1 MSSIQN
7 RSAYVVTVRKHPDL
21 TRRFPGANLKAAKAY
36 LLEMRTLHPALKVDV
51 TQEGNSF
58 QVKVRNKGQA
68 PQTLTF
74 GSLSEADQF
83 MKEIDAQQSRGV
95 FRDYTSAFGVT
106 TAQLIER
113 YIEEECPKLKGGKNY
128 TTILKAMLQD
138 SSNLLKQRIEIRKAE
153 LREFGRCIT
162 PLGANRAP
170 MTSLEWMHKPLPA
183 VTAVDIETFVQ
194 DRLQVVEPS
203 TVDRQLDLLQ
213 AVFKVA
219 TSTWGYRVDRAPM
232 EGVRRP
238 KYFNERNRRLTGDE
252 EVRLLDAARQE
263 DQLRSIE
270 LRTQELMTHA
280 RTEAAKQSTTY
291 AHKQIIKY
299 AYEEARAEALNS
311 YKHIPFLEA
320 FVMFQLATAA
330 RRGEALG
337 QFWDRVDFQAQTAYL
352 PTSKNGRPRILSIR
366 LDVLA
371 LLDQLPRTSDLVFD
385 ISEKELRGAW
395 KRICDSANLEDFHI
409 HDMRHEG
416 ISRAAE
422 SGLFPTVL
430 DLQAYSGHRDL
441 RSLSRY
447 THLMPTA
454 IAKRLDAAE
463 EKRLEELGHKGR
475 QRLKSST
482 MMELGN
488 GVSLAMPAQV
498 SPAPAASN
506 VVQLRRSNVA

>member
-7 RSAYVVTVRKHPDL
+7 RSNYVVSVGKHPEL
-21 TRRFPGANLKAAKAY
+21 TRKFAFNKLKAAKAY
-36 LLEMRTLHPALKVDV
+36 LLEMRTLHPTRKVDV
-51 TQEGNSF
+51 SQESDCF
-58 QVKVRNKGQA
+58 QVRMRNKGQSQ
-68 PQTLTF
+68 QTLTF
-74 GSLSEADQF
+74 DSLAKADQF
-83 MKEIDAQQSRGV
+83 MKEMDAQQSRGV
-95 FRDYTSAFGVT
+95 FRDYTAAYGVT

-113 YIEEECPKLKGGKNY
+113 YIAEECPKLKGGNNY
-128 TTILKAMLQD
+128 ATMLSAMLQD
-138 SSNLLKQRIEIRKAE
+138 SSNLLQKRIEIRKME
-153 LREFGRCIT
+153 LKEFGRFIT

-170 MTSLEWMHKPLPA
+170 MTSLEWMHKPLPE

-213 AVFKVA
+213 AVFKVT

-238 KYFNERNRRLTGDE
+238 KYFNERNRRLSQDE

-270 LRTQELMTHA
+270 SRTQELMTHA
-280 RTEAAKQSTTY
+280 RTEAAQQSTTY

-299 AYEEARAEALNS
+299 AYEEARAEALQS
-311 YKHIPFLEA
+311 YKHIPFFEA
-320 FVMFQLATAA
+320 FVTYQLATAA
-330 RRGEALG
+330 RRGEALA
-337 QFWDRVDFQAQTAYL
+337 QFWDRVDFEAQTAYL

-366 LDVLA
+366 RDVLA
-371 LLDQLPRTSDLVFD
+371 LLAQLPRTSDLVFD

-395 KRICDSANLEDFHI
+395 KRICDGASLEDFHI

-475 QRLKSST
+475 QRLKHST
-482 MMELGN
+482 MMFLGN
-488 GVSLAMPAQV
+488 GVSPAMPTQA
-498 SPAPAASN
+498 SPAPEASN
-506 VVQLRRSNVA
+506 VVHLRRLTVG